1 MIALAPRHRTY
12 PVLLPDRPLSERAA
26 PRRARRRPVRMAM
39 ATVVVLAFPAVVLV
53 ALRTE
58 AARAGYT
65 ILALRHEVETL
76 RVENARLQASASAL
90 RAPDRIERIATAQLG
105 MITPRS
111 QQVASLPMAAWA
123 GAVAV
128 VPSPTVW
135 DRMAAWFVRSEA
147 AAGER
152 SP

>member
-1 MIALAPRHRTY
+1 
-12 PVLLPDRPLSERAA
+12 
-26 PRRARRRPVRMAM
+26 MAM
-39 ATVVVLAFPAVVLV
+39 ATVVVLALPAIVLV

-58 AARAGYT
+58 ASRAGYA
-65 ILALRHEVETL
+65 ILALHHEVETL

-90 RAPDRIERIATAQLG
+90 RAPDRIERIAKVQLG
-105 MITPRS
+105 MLTPRA
-111 QQVASLPMAAWA
+111 QQVASLPVAAYA

-128 VPSPTVW
+128 VPPPTVW

-147 AAGER
+147 SAGER